1 MTTARPLVGI
11 TYSDT
16 AFRDQE
22 MRLRTYVTRKY
33 FQAVQRAGA
42 DVLLLPPTDHRDALN
57 RYLALV
63 DGLLLPGG
71 EDIDPR
77 HMGEEPSPRLGLVN
91 PLRDAFELEM
101 ARLAFAARKPT
112 LGICRG
118 VQVMA
123 VALGGKLHQDVTS
136 LPQAIQHTQLA
147 PRWSTSH
154 RVRVEAGSRL
164 AEWLGGTEVFTNSFH
179 HQVVAEVPAGL
190 RMVATAG
197 DGLIEAIESAD
208 DRVFV
213 GVQWHPEETSQSD
226 DPSRLLFQN
235 FVHAAGTS
243 RRPRK

>member
-42 DVLLLPPTDHRDALN
+42 DVLLLPPSDDGRTLD

-77 HMGEEPSPRLGLVN
+77 YMGEEPSPRLGLVN
-91 PLRDAFELEM
+91 PLRDTFELEM
-101 ARLAFAARKPT
+101 ARRAFAARKPT

-123 VALGGKLHQDVTS
+123 VALGGKLHQDVTT
-136 LPQAIQHTQLA
+136 LPQAIQHTQQA

-164 AEWLGGTEVFTNSFH
+164 AAWLEGTEVFTNSFH
-179 HQVVAEVPAGL
+179 HQAVSVIPAGL
-190 RMVATAG
+190 RPVATAA
-197 DGLIEAIESAD
+197 DGLVEALESAD

-213 GVQWHPEETSQSD
+213 GVQWHPEETSQAD
-226 DPSRLLFQN
+226 DPSRRLFAN
-235 FVHAAGTS
+235 FVRAAG
-243 RRPRK
+243 KA

>member
-1 MTTARPLVGI
+1 MSATRLPLVGI

-42 DVLLLPPTDHRDALN
+42 DVILLPPSMQPTTWQ
-57 RYLALV
+57 RYLDLI

-77 HMGEEPSPRLGLVN
+77 YMAEDPSPHLGLVN
-91 PLRDAFELEM
+91 PLRDVFELEM
-101 ARLAFAARKPT
+101 ARLAYAARKPT

-123 VALGGKLHQDVTS
+123 VALGGKLHQHVPD
-136 LPQAIQHTQLA
+136 LPKAIQHSQQG

-154 RVRVEAGSRL
+154 RVRVEPGSRL
-164 AEWLGGTEVFTNSFH
+164 ATWLGTTELFTNSFH
-179 HQVVAEVPAGL
+179 HQAVRHPPAGL
-190 RMVATAG
+190 KVVAVAG
-197 DGLIEAIESAD
+197 DGLPEALEAVDGRI
-208 DRVFV
+208 FV
-213 GVQWHPEETSQSD
+213 GVQWHPEETCLSD
-226 DPSRLLFQN
+226 EPSRRLFRE
-235 FVHAAGTS
+235 FVAALGS
-243 RRPRK
+243 PRQL